1 MSMISWQL
9 WEQKS
14 SSKRLSIQIFPMIS
28 FCLSN
33 TTSQPSK
40 CIRICWLCTQLMH
53 ATRKLFQL
61 KTSTPSLIQWS
72 HCFWRNSQRSKVL
85 SAPSS
90 DLVGDFQWPPKEE
103 EFIVTL
109 QEDGWTLGS
118 VLSCQGGD
126 EKISVQSLS
135 PLKTR
140 AKDDEGKT
148 YWIYP
153 AEDYVDDYEKKHV
166 LEIRP
171 SVSLAKNIKRK
182 DLVFALLNREI
193 IKALAQKLFAPTLES
208 SVGEHAG
215 WLFLVAGY
223 LTVKV
228 LVRQSVCWSIGI
240 LFAYCHFWHFASSF
254 SITAPAQPLA
264 TAFYLNIT

>member
-1 MSMISWQL
+1 MTWWGTSNGH
-9 WEQKS
+9 QK
-14 SSKRLSIQIFPMIS
+14 R
-28 FCLSN
+28 
-33 TTSQPSK
+33 
-40 CIRICWLCTQLMH
+40 
-53 ATRKLFQL
+53 
-61 KTSTPSLIQWS
+61 
-72 HCFWRNSQRSKVL
+72 RNL
-85 SAPSS
+85 
-90 DLVGDFQWPPKEE
+90 L
-103 EFIVTL
+103 IVTL

-153 AEDYVDDYEKKHV
+153 AEDNVDDYEKKHV

-193 IKALAQKLFAPTLES
+193 IEALAQKLYAPTLES

-215 WLFLVAGY
+215 
-223 LTVKV
+223 
-228 LVRQSVCWSIGI
+228 
-240 LFAYCHFWHFASSF
+240 
-254 SITAPAQPLA
+254 
-264 TAFYLNIT
+264 

>member
-1 MSMISWQL
+1 M
-9 WEQKS
+9 
-14 SSKRLSIQIFPMIS
+14 
-28 FCLSN
+28 
-33 TTSQPSK
+33 
-40 CIRICWLCTQLMH
+40 
-53 ATRKLFQL
+53 
-61 KTSTPSLIQWS
+61 
-72 HCFWRNSQRSKVL
+72 L

-171 SVSLAKNIKRK
+171 SVSLAKNIKQK

-193 IKALAQKLFAPTLES
+193 IEALAQKLFAPTLES

-215 WLFLVAGY
+215 
-223 LTVKV
+223 
-228 LVRQSVCWSIGI
+228 
-240 LFAYCHFWHFASSF
+240 
-254 SITAPAQPLA
+254 
-264 TAFYLNIT
+264 